1 MNQYFS
7 LLKSERGSGT
17 VVTTALVIVA
27 LLLAGAT
34 LAWVAAVHAA
44 MNAAAAADL
53 AALAGADTARGLRPG
68 DPCEVARSLAQ
79 MNHVSLETCIV
90 EPDGQTVMV
99 SAKVPVSF
107 QALGLELYSATAKA
121 RAGAPPLDQAEPG
134 RQVR

>member
-7 LLKSERGSGT
+7 LLKSPRGSGT
-17 VVTTALVIVA
+17 VVTAALVIVA
-27 LLLAGAT
+27 LLLAGAI
-34 LAWVAAVHAA
+34 LAWVAAVQAA

-68 DPCEVARSLAQ
+68 NPCEVASSLAQ
-79 MNHVSLETCIV
+79 ANQASLETCIV
-90 EPDGQTVMV
+90 EPDGQTVTV

-121 RAGAPPLDQAEPG
+121 RAGAPPLDQAERDG
-134 RQVR
+134 QAR